1 MKDVLVGRVD
11 LVRALCAGGEELQ
24 EALADLLGFE
34 RKAEVPQPPKVDTGP
49 GQPPEP
55 RPEPEPAPVRI
66 HVPFWQAHDFE
77 AREPLAAATRPY
89 PSSPRRR
96 LIGPVHLPPA
106 SLASGADDPDPPAP
120 VTPRSRTPAVASISI
135 GPWPG

>member
-24 EALADLLGFE
+24 EAVADLLGFE
-34 RKAEVPQPPKVDTGP
+34 RKAEVPQPRRLGTKS

-55 RPEPEPAPVRI
+55 RPEPESVPAGI
-66 HVPFWQAHDFE
+66 DVPFWQARDFE
-77 AREPLAAATRPY
+77 APSLAAAMMPY

-96 LIGPVHLPPA
+96 MSGP
-106 SLASGADDPDPPAP
+106 
-120 VTPRSRTPAVASISI
+120 
-135 GPWPG
+135 